1 MRIDLVYQISLKID
15 IIVIESLKF
24 TDVIYEERYTRKLI
38 GRVIMKSVF
47 LVCKVGKLNDTILSQ
62 IKVLILYKNIKV

>member
-47 LVCKVGKLNDTILSQ
+47 LVCKVGNLNDTILSQ